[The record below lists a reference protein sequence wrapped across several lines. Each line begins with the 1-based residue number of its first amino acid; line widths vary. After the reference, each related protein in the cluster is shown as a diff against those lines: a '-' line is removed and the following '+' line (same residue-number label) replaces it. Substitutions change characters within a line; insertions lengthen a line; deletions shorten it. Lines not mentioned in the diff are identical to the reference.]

1 MSTTMTLPAR
11 FTTRLEKLALEAGS
25 TPEKMLDFVM
35 RDGFDYT
42 ESFVHQVKQ
51 GMADVEAGRVVSHEE
66 AMTRLHSAVERHAN
80 KKQAA

>member
-1 MSTTMTLPAR
+1 MPTSMTLPVK

-42 ESFVHQVKQ
+42 ENFVHQTNQ
-51 GMADVEAGRVVSHEE
+51 GLADIKAGRVVSHEE
-66 AMTRLHSAVERHAN
+66 AMARLRSSADRHAN

>member
-1 MSTTMTLPAR
+1 MSTTVTLPAR
-11 FTTRLEKLALEAGS
+11 FATRLKKLALEAGS

-35 RDGFDYT
+35 QDGFDYT
-42 ESFVHQVKQ
+42 ENFVHQVKQ
-51 GMADVEAGRVVSHEE
+51 GMDDVEAGRVISHEE